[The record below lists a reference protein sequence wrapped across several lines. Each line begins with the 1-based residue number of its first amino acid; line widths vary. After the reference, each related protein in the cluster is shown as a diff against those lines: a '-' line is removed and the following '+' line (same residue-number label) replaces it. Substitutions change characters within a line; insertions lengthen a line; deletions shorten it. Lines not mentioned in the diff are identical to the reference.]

1 MKFSFLSRRTFI
13 LFCIIIFALVLVAK
27 LFLVQVVHGNAY
39 KEEADRQYATPSGN
53 IYERGTIYFETKNG
67 QLVSGATQTTGFKL
81 AIDPNK
87 IVDAEETYQKLS
99 QIINLD
105 HDKFILIASKKDDPY
120 EEIANHL
127 SKDKADAVTALKIP
141 GLNIFKEKWRFYPG
155 GILASHQLGL
165 VGYIGAVSIKRKFH
179 VILSLPSLTT
189 TDLRPLITHE
199 TQPV

>member
-13 LFCIIIFALVLVAK
+13 LFCIVVFALVLVAK

-53 IYERGTIYFETKNG
+53 IYERGTIYFETKDG

-165 VGYIGAVSIKRKFH
+165 VGYKGAE
-179 VILSLPSLTT
+179 LG
-189 TDLRPLITHE
+189 
-199 TQPV
+199 